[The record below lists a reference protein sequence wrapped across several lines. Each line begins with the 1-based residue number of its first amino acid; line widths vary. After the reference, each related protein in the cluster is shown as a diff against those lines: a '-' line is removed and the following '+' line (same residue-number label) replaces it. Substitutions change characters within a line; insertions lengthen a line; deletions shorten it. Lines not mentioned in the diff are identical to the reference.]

1 MKTNI
6 FLLILSV
13 TLMACNSNT
22 TNESDTNL
30 IEFGDGKEKEAKFDF
45 KETDWDF
52 GTLTQ
57 GEIVEHS
64 FKFTNVGNEPL
75 VISSVR
81 ASCGCTVPDYS
92 REPIK
97 PGKTGVIKVSFDSN
111 NKSNA
116 VTNDVT
122 ITANTVPVTT
132 KLSIKAFV
140 KK

>member
-13 TLMACNSNT
+13 ALMACNSNT